1 MEPIKPVTPPDSLF
15 WRIVHFPPVLL
26 VIGIAMMI
34 AAEIAASLVSQAIP
48 HAGNGWLAVL
58 AAIASASAVVIIY
71 WILARFVER
80 RRGFAEFG
88 RAGWARELG
97 GGALGGLALFSV
109 VVGIIAALGGYRIIG
124 THPASV
130 LLPALAIS
138 IFSGVTEEIVMRGA
152 FFRLIESFLGSW
164 IALILSAALFGA
176 LHLGN
181 DNATLLAG
189 SAIMLEAGVMLA
201 ALYML
206 TRRLWAAIG
215 LHAAWN
221 FAQGGIYGIPVSGF
235 RLDGILVPRMV
246 GPDLVT
252 GGAFGAEASLPAILI
267 CTIFGV
273 VVTTVAW
280 RRGRFVKP
288 FWARISNSAPTGSVP
303 SR

>member
-1 MEPIKPVTPPDSLF
+1 MEAIKPVTPPDSLF
-15 WRIVHFPPVLL
+15 WRIVHFPLVLL

-34 AAEIAASLVSQAIP
+34 AAEIAANLVAYAIP

-58 AAIASASAVVIIY
+58 AAIVTAAVVVFVY
-71 WILARFVER
+71 WVLVRFVER

-97 GGALGGLALFSV
+97 AGLLGGLALFSV
-109 VVGIIAALGGYRIIG
+109 VVGVIAALGGYRIIG
-124 THPASV
+124 MHPASV
-130 LLPALAIS
+130 LLPVLAIS
-138 IFSGVTEEIVMRGA
+138 IVSGVTEEIIMRGV

-267 CTIFGV
+267 CTLLGI
-273 VVTTVAW
+273 VVTTIAW

-288 FWARISNSAPTGSVP
+288 FWAR